1 MKKKLFFLIFTLLL
15 FIAAFIIIKTL
26 GFFQIL
32 SVLNDKDNINYGIIL
47 LIGFLASFHCVGMC
61 GGLVITY
68 SVENLTKNRDAF
80 KAHFQYNLGRIISYT
95 LIGALLGAFGSFFSI
110 NNNLAGAMMIFAGIF
125 MILMGVSLIKKIN
138 WLEKIK
144 PHTPLFIARFIYSQ
158 KIQTPLLIGL
168 MTGLMPCG
176 PLQAMQLYALSTAS
190 FWRGGLSMLIYA
202 LGTIPVMFGFGNLI
216 SKIGQEKIKYFMKLS
231 GVIVIILAL
240 FMLNRG
246 LINLGYNFFIKKDQP
261 IIINDENA
269 QIIQM
274 NLTRNGY
281 EPNTLY
287 AKKSI
292 PVKWIINV
300 QEISGCTSQIIM
312 PEYNIKKNLQK
323 GENIIEFTPDKTGE
337 IKFSCG
343 MQMVW
348 GKFIISE

>member
-1 MKKKLFFLIFTLLL
+1 
-15 FIAAFIIIKTL
+15 
-26 GFFQIL
+26 
-32 SVLNDKDNINYGIIL
+32 
-47 LIGFLASFHCVGMC
+47 
-61 GGLVITY
+61 
-68 SVENLTKNRDAF
+68 
-80 KAHFQYNLGRIISYT
+80 
-95 LIGALLGAFGSFFSI
+95 
-110 NNNLAGAMMIFAGIF
+110 
-125 MILMGVSLIKKIN
+125 
-138 WLEKIK
+138 
-144 PHTPLFIARFIYSQ
+144 
-158 KIQTPLLIGL
+158 
-168 MTGLMPCG
+168 MPCG